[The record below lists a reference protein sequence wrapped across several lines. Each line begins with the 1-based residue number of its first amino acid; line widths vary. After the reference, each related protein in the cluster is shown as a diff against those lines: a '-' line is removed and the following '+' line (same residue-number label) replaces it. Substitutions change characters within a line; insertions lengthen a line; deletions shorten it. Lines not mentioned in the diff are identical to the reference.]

1 MIIKDVL
8 LINKNNLA
16 IMRGI
21 IPKLMEVKV
30 KSTINSII
38 QKIIEIIAINEKV
51 RVLIFPLFRLFHDFS
66 LYANRVLIAKKII
79 AKTSKVFI
87 KMVKFIGIKGPYSD
101 NAPKITPTIE

>member
-38 QKIIEIIAINEKV
+38 QKNIEIIAINEKV
-51 RVLIFPLFRLFHDFS
+51 RVFKFPLFRPFHDFS
-66 LYANRVLIAKKII
+66 L
-79 AKTSKVFI
+79 
-87 KMVKFIGIKGPYSD
+87 
-101 NAPKITPTIE
+101 